1 MLDQFVAWKKA
12 TPPTRRHFNKQ
23 DAKEVG
29 KLWDVYHATLAK
41 AFPLALLEEIPC
53 RPASYL
59 IDGETRFIY
68 QPFSPKDP
76 SNKAKTRVFQRILEL
91 EPDNWVNYA
100 VANRRFKKGQRHA
113 HHMGFYEQNLPGN
126 PQRTWKLYEDTDKAL
141 LLELK
146 PLLKRY
152 SADILKVCKR
162 G

>member
-23 DAKEVG
+23 DAREVG

-41 AFPLALLEEIPC
+41 AFPLASLEEIPC
-53 RPASYL
+53 SPA
-59 IDGETRFIY
+59 
-68 QPFSPKDP
+68 KDP
-76 SNKAKTRVFQRILEL
+76 LNIAKTRVFQRILEL